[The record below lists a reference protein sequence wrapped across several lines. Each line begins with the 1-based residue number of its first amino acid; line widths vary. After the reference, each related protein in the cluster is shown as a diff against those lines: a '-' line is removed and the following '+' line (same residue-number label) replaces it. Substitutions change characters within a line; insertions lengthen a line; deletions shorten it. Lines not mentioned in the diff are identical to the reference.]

1 MEFCQ
6 FFKKFAIQIAN
17 QYPMSCWVICSIR
30 GKKIKVPQMKIGNQP
45 GEINCVQ
52 NVRKTL
58 TLWEMLPISHWEI
71 ETRIFIL
78 GQEAQRYKR
87 LTSMV

>member
-1 MEFCQ
+1 
-6 FFKKFAIQIAN
+6 
-17 QYPMSCWVICSIR
+17 
-30 GKKIKVPQMKIGNQP
+30 MKIGNQP

-78 GQEAQRYKR
+78 GLEAQRYKR